1 MGPSNQEPAV
11 SQEPPPSPPLSP
23 PLSQEA
29 PEPAEERNWAELPRD
44 VLLLIFQ
51 KIGAIEILMAAQWV
65 CRPWR
70 QLSHEPQLWRCID
83 MLYHS
88 ELFNEIDME
97 SMAREAVDR
106 SNGQV
111 EEFYGDYVGS
121 DALLQYIADRTSH
134 LKCLRLISCYAISDE
149 GLIEM
154 AKRFPQLEELEIS
167 QCSQFSET
175 LFESFGEA
183 WSQLK
188 RLRLNKR
195 WFSLPLMEFDDS
207 EALAIAK
214 NMHELHHLQ
223 LFANRLTND
232 GLQAILDN
240 CPHLES
246 LDIRQCFHINMDG
259 SLRAKCARIKNLRLP
274 SDPTDDYEFCAD
286 IDGVGDSV
294 DDYPSGNSEIDL
306 VYDDVFDD
314 YYHYYHISS
323 SDDDHPGFLL

>member
-1 MGPSNQEPAV
+1 MDPLNQEPAV
-11 SQEPPPSPPLSP
+11 SQETPPPQEPPK
-23 PLSQEA
+23 
-29 PEPAEERNWAELPRD
+29 PAEERNWAELPRD

-83 MLYHS
+83 MLYHAD
-88 ELFNEIDME
+88 LFNQIDME

-111 EEFYGDYVGS
+111 EEFYGEYFGS
-121 DALLQYIADRTSH
+121 DALLRYIADRTSH
-134 LKCLRLISCYAISDE
+134 LKCLRLISCYDISDE

-154 AKRFPQLEELEIS
+154 AKRFPQLEELELS
-167 QCSQFSET
+167 HCSQFSEK
-175 LFESFGEA
+175 LFESIGEA

-188 RLRLNKR
+188 RLRLNNR
-195 WFSLPLMEFDDS
+195 WWNLPHMEHDDN
-207 EALAIAK
+207 EAVAIAK

-223 LFANRLTND
+223 LFANRLTNV

-259 SLRAKCARIKNLRLP
+259 TLRAKCARIKTLRLP
-274 SDPTDDYEFCAD
+274 NDPTNDYEFCAD
-286 IDGVGDSV
+286 IEDFV
-294 DDYPSGNSEIDL
+294 DDYPSGTSETDL
-306 VYDDVFDD
+306 IYDDMFDD
-314 YYHYYHISS
+314 YYDIS
-323 SDDDHPGFLL
+323 DFDEDYPGFLL